1 MRRNQ
6 IPGEGKMNKRKMD
19 EEDVSE
25 RMNVILNLCEMDPDA
40 GLELIEQT
48 IKNKPELELNPFVMF
63 AKAIAYGS
71 KGLFNLVRSKPRID
85 WTTSDEEELRGKLG
99 VTDAHL
105 DYLELALQEIRE
117 IEKSDPKALK
127 VFATE
132 NELGKAK
139 VDAIATVLERCRPGR
154 VQELLGK
161 TKLFYF
167 GPSRIFVHN
176 DCKITKEEFVVFR
189 DIFFTPRKLAKSA
202 ILITAGLD
210 DEKRRYVIVALYEG
224 TNPFAS
230 EFAGS
235 ICLYNDG
242 TWSTFPSER

>member
-6 IPGEGKMNKRKMD
+6 IPGKNSLSDERKMS

-25 RMNVILNLCEMDPDA
+25 RMNMVLNLCEMDPDA

-48 IKNKPELELNPFVMF
+48 IKNKPELELNPFVKF
-63 AKAIAYGS
+63 TKAIAYGS
-71 KGLFNLVRSKPRID
+71 KGLFNLVRSKPGID
-85 WTTSDEEELRGKLG
+85 WATSEEEELRGELG

-117 IEKSDPKALK
+117 MEKIDPKALK
-127 VFATE
+127 VFVTE
-132 NELGKAK
+132 NELGGAK
-139 VDAIATVLERCRPGR
+139 VDAIAMVLERCRPGR

-167 GPSRIFVHN
+167 GHSRIFVHN

-189 DIFFTPRKLAKSA
+189 DIFFTPRKIAKSA
-202 ILITAGLD
+202 
-210 DEKRRYVIVALYEG
+210 
-224 TNPFAS
+224 
-230 EFAGS
+230 
-235 ICLYNDG
+235 
-242 TWSTFPSER
+242 TFL